1 MWRLQFVDGVCL
13 PRQEE
18 IVMSALPTA
27 VPTRAPKHLYAVGF
41 IALLW
46 NAIGAFDYLM
56 TQTRNA
62 TYMGAFSPEQLEY
75 FYSFP
80 SWVVAA
86 WALAVWGGV
95 AGAVLLLLR
104 RRLAVQVF
112 LVSLAAMIMTTVYS
126 YLLSNG
132 MEVFG
137 SPGAHAFNAMI
148 FAVAVGSFVYSVKM
162 KEQGVLR

>member
-1 MWRLQFVDGVCL
+1 M
-13 PRQEE
+13 P
-18 IVMSALPTA
+18 ALPTA
-27 VPTRAPKHLYAVGF
+27 VPTRTPKHLYVVGVV
-41 IALLW
+41 ALLW

-75 FYSFP
+75 FYNFP
-80 SWVVAA
+80 TWMVAA

-95 AGAVLLLLR
+95 AGAILLLLR
-104 RRLAVQVF
+104 RQLAVQVF
-112 LVSLAAMIMTTVYS
+112 LVSLAAMVMTMLYS

-132 MEVFG
+132 MELFG
-137 SPGAHAFNAMI
+137 SPAAHAFNAMI
-148 FAVAVGSFVYSVKM
+148 FAVAVGAFVYSVKM

>member
-1 MWRLQFVDGVCL
+1 
-13 PRQEE
+13 
-18 IVMSALPTA
+18 MSALPTA
-27 VPTRAPKHLYAVGF
+27 VPTRAPKHLYVIGV

-62 TYMGAFSPEQLEY
+62 TYISAFTPEQLEY

-80 SWVVAA
+80 SWMVAA

-95 AGAVLLLLR
+95 AGALLLLLR
-104 RRLAVQVF
+104 RQRAVQVF
-112 LVSLAAMIMTTVYS
+112 LVSMAAMIMTMAYS

-132 MEVFG
+132 MELFG
-137 SPGAHAFNAMI
+137 SPGMHAFNVLI
-148 FAVAVGSFVYSVKM
+148 FVVAVGLFMYSVKM